1 MRAIAFYKEL
11 DVIDY
16 EKELAIVREETKG
29 LKKADH
35 MDSPV
40 KNSDESTTK
49 TLSMDPFL
57 SFRYEE
63 PNMEKAKK
71 VYIHNSP
78 KKKETTA
85 DKTWALYLEH
95 FDLQKIAT
103 IRGLK
108 KNTILEHMITKL
120 PDDRIRIEDMID
132 MTGVTAT
139 FYFKDG
145 TILKIESEFGEY
157 NNNTLDINFKSN
169 IKAEYEES
177 ILKAQ
182 YAEYSNS
189 KGFLKITDDVIVND
203 IQGNLT
209 ADKLLFDIKSQT
221 LKIETFNENKISVN
235 VDTDEKRF

>member
-1 MRAIAFYKEL
+1 MVTQE
-11 DVIDY
+11 
-16 EKELAIVREETKG
+16 
-29 LKKADH
+29 LKKEIENKIID
-35 MDSPV
+35 
-40 KNSDESTTK
+40 KNEDTEGNVFYNIEYSGLD
-49 TLSMDPFL
+49 LAGN
-57 SFRYEE
+57 RY
-63 PNMEKAKK
+63 
-71 VYIHNSP
+71 I
-78 KKKETTA
+78 
-85 DKTWALYLEH
+85 
-95 FDLQKIAT
+95 
-103 IRGLK
+103 LK
-108 KNTILEHMITKL
+108 SKSAINNPL
-120 PDDRIRIEDMID
+120 IEDMID

>member
-1 MRAIAFYKEL
+1 MERKKKLRIIQICLLSIGIITLIFTYSDKTNFNKKLFTQE
-11 DVIDY
+11 
-16 EKELAIVREETKG
+16 
-29 LKKADH
+29 LKKEIENKIID
-35 MDSPV
+35 
-40 KNSDESTTK
+40 KNEDTEGNVFYNIEYSGLD
-49 TLSMDPFL
+49 LAGN
-57 SFRYEE
+57 RY
-63 PNMEKAKK
+63 
-71 VYIHNSP
+71 I
-78 KKKETTA
+78 
-85 DKTWALYLEH
+85 
-95 FDLQKIAT
+95 
-103 IRGLK
+103 LK
-108 KNTILEHMITKL
+108 SKSAINNPL
-120 PDDRIRIEDMID
+120 IEDMID

>member
-1 MRAIAFYKEL
+1 MERKKKLRIIQICLLSIGIITLIFTYSDKTNFNQKLVTQE
-11 DVIDY
+11 
-16 EKELAIVREETKG
+16 
-29 LKKADH
+29 LKKEIENKIIN
-35 MDSPV
+35 
-40 KNSDESTTK
+40 KNEDKEGNVFYNIEYSGLD
-49 TLSMDPFL
+49 LAGN
-57 SFRYEE
+57 RY
-63 PNMEKAKK
+63 
-71 VYIHNSP
+71 I
-78 KKKETTA
+78 
-85 DKTWALYLEH
+85 
-95 FDLQKIAT
+95 
-103 IRGLK
+103 LK
-108 KNTILEHMITKL
+108 SKSAINNPL
-120 PDDRIRIEDMID
+120 IEDLID

-139 FYFKDG
+139 FYFKNG

>member
-1 MRAIAFYKEL
+1 
-11 DVIDY
+11 
-16 EKELAIVREETKG
+16 
-29 LKKADH
+29 
-35 MDSPV
+35 
-40 KNSDESTTK
+40 
-49 TLSMDPFL
+49 
-57 SFRYEE
+57 
-63 PNMEKAKK
+63 MER
-71 VYIHNSP
+71 
-78 KKKETTA
+78 KKKLRIIQICLLSIGIITLIFTYS
-85 DKTWALYLEH
+85 DKTKFNKKLVTQELKNEIENKIIDKNENTEGNVFYNIEYSGL
-95 FDLQKIAT
+95 DLAGNRYI
-103 IRGLK
+103 LK
-108 KNTILEHMITKL
+108 SKSAINNPL
-120 PDDRIRIEDMID
+120 IEDMID

>member
-1 MRAIAFYKEL
+1 
-11 DVIDY
+11 
-16 EKELAIVREETKG
+16 
-29 LKKADH
+29 
-35 MDSPV
+35 
-40 KNSDESTTK
+40 
-49 TLSMDPFL
+49 
-57 SFRYEE
+57 
-63 PNMEKAKK
+63 MER
-71 VYIHNSP
+71 
-78 KKKETTA
+78 KKKLRTIQICLLSVGVLSLIFTYS
-85 DKTWALYLEH
+85 DKINFNEKSINQELKTESENKIIEKNEDAEGNVFYNIEYSGL
-95 FDLQKIAT
+95 DLAGN
-103 IRGLK
+103 RY
-108 KNTILEHMITKL
+108 ILRSKSAINNQL
-120 PDDRIRIEDMID
+120 NEDTID

-157 NNNTLDINFKSN
+157 NNNTLDINFRSN
-169 IKAEYEES
+169 IKAEYENS

-189 KGFLKITDDVIVND
+189 KGFLKITDNVIVND

>member
-1 MRAIAFYKEL
+1 MERKKKLRIIQICLLSIGIITLIFTYSDKTNFNKKLVTQE
-11 DVIDY
+11 
-16 EKELAIVREETKG
+16 
-29 LKKADH
+29 LKKEIENKIID
-35 MDSPV
+35 
-40 KNSDESTTK
+40 KNEDTEGNVFYNIEYSGLD
-49 TLSMDPFL
+49 LAGN
-57 SFRYEE
+57 RY
-63 PNMEKAKK
+63 
-71 VYIHNSP
+71 I
-78 KKKETTA
+78 
-85 DKTWALYLEH
+85 
-95 FDLQKIAT
+95 
-103 IRGLK
+103 LK
-108 KNTILEHMITKL
+108 SKSAINNPL
-120 PDDRIRIEDMID
+120 IEDMID

>member
-1 MRAIAFYKEL
+1 MERKKKLRIIQICLLSIGIISLIFTYSDK
-11 DVIDY
+11 
-16 EKELAIVREETKG
+16 TKFNKKLVSQE
-29 LKKADH
+29 LKKEIENKIID
-35 MDSPV
+35 
-40 KNSDESTTK
+40 KNEDTEGNVFYNIEYSGLD
-49 TLSMDPFL
+49 LAGN
-57 SFRYEE
+57 RY
-63 PNMEKAKK
+63 
-71 VYIHNSP
+71 I
-78 KKKETTA
+78 
-85 DKTWALYLEH
+85 
-95 FDLQKIAT
+95 
-103 IRGLK
+103 LK
-108 KNTILEHMITKL
+108 SKSAINNPL
-120 PDDRIRIEDMID
+120 IEDVID

-145 TILKIESEFGEY
+145 TILRIESEFGEY

>member
-1 MRAIAFYKEL
+1 MERKKKLRIIQICLLSIGIITLIFTYSDKTNFNKKLVTQE
-11 DVIDY
+11 
-16 EKELAIVREETKG
+16 
-29 LKKADH
+29 LKKEIENKIID
-35 MDSPV
+35 
-40 KNSDESTTK
+40 KNEDTEGNVFYNIEYSGLD
-49 TLSMDPFL
+49 LAGN
-57 SFRYEE
+57 RY
-63 PNMEKAKK
+63 
-71 VYIHNSP
+71 I
-78 KKKETTA
+78 
-85 DKTWALYLEH
+85 
-95 FDLQKIAT
+95 
-103 IRGLK
+103 LK
-108 KNTILEHMITKL
+108 SKSAINNPL
-120 PDDRIRIEDMID
+120 IEDLID

>member
-1 MRAIAFYKEL
+1 MERKKKLRIIQICLLSIGIITLIFTYSDKTNFNKKLVTQE
-11 DVIDY
+11 
-16 EKELAIVREETKG
+16 
-29 LKKADH
+29 LKKEIDNKII
-35 MDSPV
+35 D
-40 KNSDESTTK
+40 KNEDTEGNVFYNIEYSGLD
-49 TLSMDPFL
+49 LAGN
-57 SFRYEE
+57 RY
-63 PNMEKAKK
+63 
-71 VYIHNSP
+71 I
-78 KKKETTA
+78 
-85 DKTWALYLEH
+85 
-95 FDLQKIAT
+95 
-103 IRGLK
+103 LK
-108 KNTILEHMITKL
+108 SKSAINNPL
-120 PDDRIRIEDMID
+120 IEDVID

-145 TILKIESEFGEY
+145 TILRIESEFGEY